1 MGYSVYRRVL
11 DYYIDDP
18 IGPSKDA
25 EDGLDMRKPLRRD
38 KNLKH
43 IRGNG
48 DDLAVDREDV
58 W

>member
-1 MGYSVYRRVL
+1 MYRRVL